1 MVARMPRDTAAHLD
15 GLAALEAGG
24 LAAELNLSEGK
35 RVGIVSERVA
45 LDSRSSPRRG
55 RVERA
60 PASYRIGLFFSRDA
74 VRERAPD
81 PQMRRR
87 ARERDGPRDRGDA
100 PTSRRTL
107 REGVV
112 AAKAAISMR

>member
-1 MVARMPRDTAAHLD
+1 MVARMPRDTASHLD

-35 RVGIVSERVA
+35 REDIVSERVA

-60 PASYRIGLFFSRDA
+60 PASYRIGLFFPGTRSGSEPPILKCDAARASATAHATAVTRRRRDA
-74 VRERAPD
+74 P
-81 PQMRRR
+81 
-87 ARERDGPRDRGDA
+87 
-100 PTSRRTL
+100 
-107 REGVV
+107 
-112 AAKAAISMR
+112 